1 MKKVPGAGSFVKAFE
16 AKYGALS
23 SYGPLAYE
31 AANIILDAVKKSG
44 KADRAAVR
52 DAVRATRNYH
62 GILGVPITFDNKGD
76 VTGGLIFLYKVKGNG
91 FEQVKTIVV
100 K

>member
-1 MKKVPGAGSFVKAFE
+1 MKAYE
-16 AKYGALS
+16 AKYGPLS

-31 AANIILDAVKKSG
+31 GANIILTAIKKVG

-52 DAVRATRNYH
+52 DAVRATKGYR
-62 GILGVPITFDNKGD
+62 GILGQDITFNEKGD
-76 VTGGLIFLYKVKGNG
+76 VANPVLYVYQVKGKP
-91 FEQVKTIVV
+91 VVV